1 MATQVAPFNLQHTRA
16 TLFLHTSIGSNH
28 TKGQPLRNLN
38 RSNAIACAF
47 VLCASSSVA
56 ETPDAEF
63 PPSPLP
69 PVIEGLIGM
78 PQTNAQGRQVHLKT
92 IRREAEQAGL
102 PPDVAD
108 AVAQVESAYNP
119 GAVGGVGEV
128 GLMQMRPTTA
138 AMLGYRGTLSG
149 LFEPE
154 TNIRYGV
161 MYLARA
167 WQLADGDLCR
177 ALMKYRAGHGEERM
191 TPLSIE
197 YCRRARMHLAT
208 IGSPLGAGKIPSKVQ
223 ASAPFSRMSRTV
235 VKATIKAAAG
245 VMVSTPAKREA
256 SASAEPTQVLP
267 PQRPSKGLRL
277 AMAGPPSVSPAE
289 ARYLVFLQEKQKAQ
303 RARVRQMWAAHDA
316 RMRILSSKLRPES
329 LRIASGI

>member
-1 MATQVAPFNLQHTRA
+1 
-16 TLFLHTSIGSNH
+16 
-28 TKGQPLRNLN
+28 LRNLS
-38 RSNAIACAF
+38 RSNAIACALIF
-47 VLCASSSVA
+47 VGSSALA
-56 ETPDAEF
+56 ETPDPDF
-63 PPSPLP
+63 PPIPLP
-69 PVIEGLIGM
+69 PLIEGLIGM
-78 PQTNAQGRQVHLKT
+78 PQAYPPGRQVHLKT

-128 GLMQMRPTTA
+128 GLMQIRPTTA
-138 AMLGYRGTLSG
+138 AMLGYRGTLNG

-154 TNIRYGV
+154 INIRYSV

-167 WQLADGDLCR
+167 WQLANGDLCR

-208 IGSPLGAGKIPSKVQ
+208 IGSPLGAGAAPSNVQ
-223 ASAPFSRMSRTV
+223 ASAPVVRMPRVSTGET
-235 VKATIKAAAG
+235 AEAPAG
-245 VMVSTPAKREA
+245 VAA
-256 SASAEPTQVLP
+256 SARAKAKTSAVAEPAQVLP

-277 AMAGPPSVSPAE
+277 ATAGPPSVSPAE
-289 ARYLVFLQEKQKAQ
+289 ARYLALLHEKQKVQ

-316 RMRILSSKLRPES
+316 RMRMISARLRPEN
-329 LRIASGI
+329 LRIASGM